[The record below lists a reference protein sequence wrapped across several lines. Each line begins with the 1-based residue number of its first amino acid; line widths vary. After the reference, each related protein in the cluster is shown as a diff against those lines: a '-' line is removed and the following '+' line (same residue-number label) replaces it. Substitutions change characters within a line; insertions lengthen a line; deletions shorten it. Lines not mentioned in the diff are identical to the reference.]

1 MSRFQTAPADPA
13 LGRFPLRRSGYS
25 MEGNMKSRIRLAV
38 LAVAGLVAVSAIG
51 LQANILLQFSPALG
65 GGVPAY
71 ARIERVDG
79 HVLVHNDGRWA
90 AISFF
95 RQPSCVPAGF
105 NLLDFFDAPR
115 AFECELTMEG
125 FEIWRNG
132 PWADV
137 SPIQTVSFGLG
148 AVPIWFVRVDEL
160 EGALADDVLTV
171 AELEACATVR
181 KGLATYFKETL
192 HPSGGAQQTK
202 TEVVARGTLPSG
214 ESFLFQAE
222 ETHNE
227 LKHVL
232 IRFK

>member
-1 MSRFQTAPADPA
+1 
-13 LGRFPLRRSGYS
+13 
-25 MEGNMKSRIRLAV
+25 MKRRIRLALL
-38 LAVAGLVAVSAIG
+38 LAAGLIAVSAIG
-51 LQANILLQFSPALG
+51 LHANVLLQFSPALG

-71 ARIERVDG
+71 ARIERADG
-79 HVLVHNDGRWA
+79 HVFVHNDGEWA
-90 AISFF
+90 GITFYREA
-95 RQPSCVPAGF
+95 SCVPEDF

-115 AFECELTMEG
+115 AFSCGLTVEG

-132 PWADV
+132 PLAGDGG
-137 SPIQTVSFGLG
+137 PIQTVSFGLG

-171 AELEACATVR
+171 AELEACVTLR

-192 HPSGGAQQTK
+192 HPSQGAQQTK

-214 ESFLFQAE
+214 EAFLFQAE
-222 ETHNE
+222 ETHVE

>member
-1 MSRFQTAPADPA
+1 MK
-13 LGRFPLRRSGYS
+13 RRIGP
-25 MEGNMKSRIRLAV
+25 AV
-38 LAVAGLVAVSAIG
+38 LVVAGLIAVSAIG
-51 LQANILLQFSPALG
+51 LQANVLLRFSPALG

-79 HVLVHNDGRWA
+79 HVLVHNDGQWA

-95 RQPSCVPAGF
+95 RQPSCVPEDF

-132 PWADV
+132 PSAGDI

-160 EGALADDVLTV
+160 EGALADDVLTM
-171 AELEACATVR
+171 AELEGCATLR

-192 HPSGGAQQTK
+192 HPLGGAQQTK
-202 TEVVARGTLPSG
+202 TEVVARGSLASG
-214 ESFLFQAE
+214 EAFLFQAE
-222 ETHNE
+222 ETHVE

>member
-1 MSRFQTAPADPA
+1 MEGSMSRRTGF
-13 LGRFPLRRSGYS
+13 
-25 MEGNMKSRIRLAV
+25 AV
-38 LAVAGLVAVSAIG
+38 LVVAGLIAVAAIG
-51 LQANILLQFSPALG
+51 LQANILLQFSPAAG

-95 RQPSCVPAGF
+95 RHPSCVPPDF

-115 AFECELTMEG
+115 AFDCELTMEG

-132 PWADV
+132 PWADL

-160 EGALADDVLTV
+160 AGALADDALTV
-171 AELEACATVR
+171 AELEGCATLR

-202 TEVVARGTLPSG
+202 TEVVARGTLASG
-214 ESFLFQAE
+214 EAFLFQAE